1 MPNFPPVAKKLLV
14 GQSVRCIKM
23 HCFCIKN
30 KNSNENESQRNQP
43 RRHIVIV
50 IIIIDIIR
58 VFVSFNSACALE
70 SDSAAVIVGKTIR
83 KKYK

>member
-1 MPNFPPVAKKLLV
+1 
-14 GQSVRCIKM
+14 M
-23 HCFCIKN
+23 HCFCIEN
-30 KNSNENESQRNQP
+30 KNSNENESQRNPP
-43 RRHIVIV
+43 RRQIVVIV

>member
-1 MPNFPPVAKKLLV
+1 
-14 GQSVRCIKM
+14 M

-30 KNSNENESQRNQP
+30 KNSNENESQRNPP

>member
-1 MPNFPPVAKKLLV
+1 V
-14 GQSVRCIKM
+14 
-23 HCFCIKN
+23 
-30 KNSNENESQRNQP
+30 
-43 RRHIVIV
+43 VIV

>member
-1 MPNFPPVAKKLLV
+1 
-14 GQSVRCIKM
+14 M

-30 KNSNENESQRNQP
+30 KNSNDNESQRNPP

>member
-1 MPNFPPVAKKLLV
+1 
-14 GQSVRCIKM
+14 M